1 MPELS
6 SRQTRTKIFVLD
18 SFILFVFHIR
28 WMHKGRWDEGLNQMK
43 SWIQEGKV
51 KPKETIIHGFENLPH
66 AFIGML
72 QGQNL
77 GKMIVKA

>member
-1 MPELS
+1 
-6 SRQTRTKIFVLD
+6 
-18 SFILFVFHIR
+18 
-28 WMHKGRWDEGLNQMK
+28 MHKGRWDEGLNQMK
-43 SWIQEGKV
+43 LWIQEGKI
-51 KPKETIIHGFENLPH
+51 KPKETIVHGFENLPH